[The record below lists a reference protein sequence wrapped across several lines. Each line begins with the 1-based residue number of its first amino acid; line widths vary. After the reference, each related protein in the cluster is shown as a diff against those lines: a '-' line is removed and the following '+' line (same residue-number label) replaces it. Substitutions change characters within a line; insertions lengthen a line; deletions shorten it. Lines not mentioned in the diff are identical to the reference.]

1 MSAKVRIAPPLYEWA
16 LARSRK
22 TVTDLEKK
30 FPKLPEWISGVS
42 APSITD
48 AKNSLPKLIRL
59 LLFFFLIPLPK
70 KTYL

>member
-22 TVTDLEKK
+22 TVTDLEKN

-42 APSITD
+42 APSFTD
-48 AKNSLPKLIRL
+48 AKKIRCQN
-59 LLFFFLIPLPK
+59 
-70 KTYL
+70 